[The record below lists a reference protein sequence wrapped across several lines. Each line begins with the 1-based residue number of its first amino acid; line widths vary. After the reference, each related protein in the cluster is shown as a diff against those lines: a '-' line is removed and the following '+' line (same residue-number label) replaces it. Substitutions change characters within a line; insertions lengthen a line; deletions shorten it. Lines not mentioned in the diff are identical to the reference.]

1 MAANVNV
8 NIREEPVDLYDTP
21 ETSIDDIGQPSQ
33 TGTLIVAGIIA
44 KVDSLQ
50 TKYREMLEVRQEW
63 PLATHRVTMGW
74 QGTNIP
80 STTRN
85 PYRQITPD
93 MKIICRL
100 DGKVLN
106 ILSAVNVERRN
117 DRWLLICQEHFGA
130 TS

>member
-8 NIREEPVDLYDTP
+8 NIREEPVDLYDVP
-21 ETSIDDIGQPSQ
+21 ETVIDDLGQPSQ
-33 TGTLIVAGIIA
+33 AATLIKSSILA

-50 TKYREMLEVRQEW
+50 ARYREMLEVRQQW
-63 PLATHRVTMGW
+63 PLATHRVTLGW

-93 MKIICRL
+93 MKIICQM

-106 ILSAVNVERRN
+106 IVAAINVERRN
-117 DRWLLICQEHFGA
+117 ERWLLICQEHFGA
-130 TS
+130 TT